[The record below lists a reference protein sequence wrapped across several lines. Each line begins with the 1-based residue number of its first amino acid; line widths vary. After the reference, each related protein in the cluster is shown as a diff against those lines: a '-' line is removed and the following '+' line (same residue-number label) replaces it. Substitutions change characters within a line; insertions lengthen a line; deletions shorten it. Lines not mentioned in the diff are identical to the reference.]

1 MPRYAA
7 FLRGVNLGAKRKTG
21 SAELRSCFEAIGLDD
36 VETFRTSGNVIF
48 DAGREPK
55 SKLQRRNEKAL
66 REAFGFD
73 VDVFLRTAAEVRAIA
88 GHEPFPAKLVQAS
101 DGKLQVA
108 VLSKKP
114 SAATRKQVLELADD
128 ENRLAFEGSE
138 LYWLPSGGIR
148 DSARYLKPIEK
159 LTGAWTMR
167 TKGTVEALAAKYFA

>member
-7 FLRGVNLGAKRKTG
+7 FLRGVNLGGQRKTG

-55 SKLQRRNEKAL
+55 AKLQRRGEKAL

-88 GHEPFPAKLVQAS
+88 GYEPFPAKLVQAS

-108 VLSKKP
+108 MLSKKP

-159 LTGAWTMR
+159 LVGTWTMR